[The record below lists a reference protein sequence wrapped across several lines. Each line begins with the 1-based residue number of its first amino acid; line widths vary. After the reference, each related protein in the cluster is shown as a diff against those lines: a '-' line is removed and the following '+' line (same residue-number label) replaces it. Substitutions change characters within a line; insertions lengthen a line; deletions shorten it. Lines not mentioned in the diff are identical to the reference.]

1 MDIFIGPRHRV
12 RRVVAADIDPPPEVA
27 DILLC
32 NTDLP
37 NKVVNQLDSAEI
49 FTLGELAEKD
59 SYFILDLPNMGE
71 TTLWLLKQLL
81 DTYKL
86 SNTFGA
92 LFSIDDGRRSFKRPR
107 NSPGDSEQQPV
118 KQGKAPPARR
128 RQLTHKQMLDLDL
141 FL

>member
-1 MDIFIGPRHRV
+1 MDVFIGPKHRV
-12 RRVVAADIDPPPEVA
+12 RRVVAADVEPPPEVT
-27 DILLC
+27 DVLLC

-37 NKVVNQLDSAEI
+37 NKVVNQLDAAEI

-81 DTYKL
+81 DVYEL
-86 SNTFGA
+86 PNTFGE
-92 LFSIDDGRRSFKRPR
+92 LFSFENGKRSFKRPR
-107 NSPGDSEQQPV
+107 NNTNATTTDVPHSAASVPRRGQLSPKRLQ
-118 KQGKAPPARR
+118 
-128 RQLTHKQMLDLDL
+128 DLDL